1 MNDVVHLPALW
12 IGIGATYLAVGA
24 TVAWV
29 LGHRG
34 VRSAVAVSALGCW
47 PLLLPL
53 LSAGPPPSASG
64 PLCDRIDRCA
74 EDLHSTMSDPR
85 AESVVVVEDLDEL
98 VADLHRADQRLGMVD
113 ALVVDVRTSSGDAP
127 GLAALLAARARA
139 AGEVEAVLQGMVEL
153 RLSIGL
159 RSLAG
164 NSVPVQERLC
174 DLRARLGALD
184 EITEF
189 DVGRTS

>member
-12 IGIGATYLAVGA
+12 IGIGATYVVVGA
-24 TVAWV
+24 TVAWL
-29 LGHRG
+29 LGRRG

-53 LSAGPPPSASG
+53 LSAGPEVASTG
-64 PLCDRIDRCA
+64 PLSDRIGRCA
-74 EDLHSTMSDPR
+74 EELRNTMADPR
-85 AESVVVVEDLDEL
+85 AENVVVVEDLDEL
-98 VADLHRADQRLGMVD
+98 VADLHRADQRVGMVD
-113 ALVVDVRTSSGDAP
+113 ALVADVRASSGDAP
-127 GLAALLAARARA
+127 GLEALLSARIRA
-139 AGEVEAVLQGMVEL
+139 AAEVEAVLEGMVEL

-164 NSVPVQERLC
+164 NSVPVQERLG
-174 DLRARLGALD
+174 DLRARLGALN

-189 DVGRTS
+189 DLGRTP